1 MGSAE
6 SSDHE
11 APHSGTSP
19 AKVSPDSQQFS
30 SSEPT
35 VILDSGV
42 AFHATSN
49 LEIFSPDVDDRG
61 AAGDC
66 APFHRRDGTVLRVA
80 GVGTVESC
88 DKNFRLPGVRYVP
101 QLGPGVTL
109 VSVQQL
115 AASGFLLMFCGAFCY
130 VTDVDN
136 GGRIVGKGR
145 LSEDNGF
152 YHLDFLR
159 VPECAAAV
167 EDGKMGRAAA

>member
-1 MGSAE
+1 MGSAD

-101 QLGPGVTL
+101 QLGPGSRLPLGMKTDRIRTDITDIVF
-109 VSVQQL
+109 VFIFM
-115 AASGFLLMFCGAFCY
+115 SGF
-130 VTDVDN
+130 
-136 GGRIVGKGR
+136 
-145 LSEDNGF
+145 GF
-152 YHLDFLR
+152 EY
-159 VPECAAAV
+159 
-167 EDGKMGRAAA
+167 G